1 MLRLVGVTLYH
12 QVPGTGELEQ
22 KLLEPQLVGL
32 MNDDEEKLV
41 VRGRVAEKLLESQQL
56 GHLQVAPVREL
67 AVLLTESGR
76 ARPGLAHVRS
86 PLAAALGRSAC
97 AHGSPP
103 HPRGPCPRP
112 PARPPRRG
120 WV

>member
-1 MLRLVGVTLYH
+1 MLRLVGVTPHH

-41 VRGRVAEKLLESQQL
+41 VRGRIAEKLLESQQL

-67 AVLLTESGR
+67 TVLLTESGR

-86 PLAAALGRSAC
+86 PLAAAFARSAC
-97 AHGSPP
+97 AHGSPATP
-103 HPRGPCPRP
+103 AGHA
-112 PARPPRRG
+112 PAR
-120 WV
+120 

>member
-1 MLRLVGVTLYH
+1 MLRLVGVTPHH

-76 ARPGLAHVRS
+76 ARLGLGHVCWLPHAVRRRGGAEMTSRASWTRS
-86 PLAAALGRSAC
+86 R
-97 AHGSPP
+97 H
-103 HPRGPCPRP
+103 
-112 PARPPRRG
+112 PPRS
-120 WV
+120 